1 MTVRKTLT
9 ALLLIVTASLSY
21 ASDIFMFGEV
31 TTETGVNLTE
41 ELSSSML
48 QNTFDLKFEYSGSD
62 SYMLFNPVVSHSMDR
77 EVSLDVRELYADI
90 YFDRMDLRIGKQQII
105 WGKTDGLFITD
116 VVSPKDLRQFLL
128 PDLKDVRMGVTAVR
142 ADYYVDDITFE
153 AVWIPVFT
161 PNRMP
166 EASSPWN
173 AQSIDFSD
181 SDQNIAAELMNS
193 ELFARISL
201 YSSNLDLEV
210 VGGMMWDDEPYPV
223 GPGTFDHAR
232 LGVLGGSLST
242 EVAGLILR
250 GEAALYTGKPFR
262 VSTVSFDHIEKDYLH
277 AMVGIDYRSGTM
289 MVSTQFIEKV
299 ILDYDQPL
307 AADQWNHTMTLLVN
321 REIPSQHLDLK
332 LFTYLEFD
340 EFNALISPSVHYDLS
355 DAINISIGAHLF
367 YGETGTFGQFDDQDL
382 IHAEITLSF

>member
-1 MTVRKTLT
+1 MTVRKTLIV
-9 ALLLIVTASLSY
+9 LLLIATASLSY

-62 SYMLFNPVVSHSMDR
+62 SYMLFDPVVSHSMDR

-90 YFDRMDLRIGKQQII
+90 YFNRIDLRIGKQQII

-128 PDLKDVRMGVTAVR
+128 PDFKDVRMGVTAVR

-161 PNRMP
+161 PNRLP
-166 EASSPWN
+166 DASSPWN
-173 AQSIDFSD
+173 AQSIDFSG
-181 SDQNIAAELMNS
+181 SDQDIAAELMNS

-223 GPGTFDHAR
+223 GPETFDHAR
-232 LGVLGGSLST
+232 LGVLGGSSAPRSQDSSSGEKLRCTRENLSESPPYPSIT
-242 EVAGLILR
+242 SKR
-250 GEAALYTGKPFR
+250 TTCMPWS
-262 VSTVSFDHIEKDYLH
+262 VSTT
-277 AMVGIDYRSGTM
+277 A
-289 MVSTQFIEKV
+289 
-299 ILDYDQPL
+299 
-307 AADQWNHTMTLLVN
+307 LV
-321 REIPSQHLDLK
+321 P
-332 LFTYLEFD
+332 
-340 EFNALISPSVHYDLS
+340 
-355 DAINISIGAHLF
+355 
-367 YGETGTFGQFDDQDL
+367 
-382 IHAEITLSF
+382 